1 MNTQSIQRTMV
12 MTVSETLTA
21 LFNDLIEGLARMGCG
36 MVGLPY
42 PVVEDEDE
50 SK

>member
-1 MNTQSIQRTMV
+1 MMA

-21 LFNDLIEGLARMGCG
+21 LFDNIIEGLARMGCG

-42 PVVEDEDE
+42 PVTEDDDE

>member
-1 MNTQSIQRTMV
+1 MMD
-12 MTVSETLTA
+12 MTVQETLTA
-21 LFNDLIEGLARMGCG
+21 LFDDILEGLARLGCG

-42 PVVEDEDE
+42 PVIEDNNE

>member
-1 MNTQSIQRTMV
+1 
-12 MTVSETLTA
+12 MTVSEILTA
-21 LFNDLIEGLARMGCG
+21 LFDNIIEGLARMGCG

-42 PVVEDEDE
+42 PVTEDDDE

>member
-1 MNTQSIQRTMV
+1 

-21 LFNDLIEGLARMGCG
+21 LFDNIIEGLARMGCG

-42 PVVEDEDE
+42 PVTEDDDE
-50 SK
+50 NK

>member
-1 MNTQSIQRTMV
+1 MA

-21 LFNDLIEGLARMGCG
+21 LFDNIIEGLARMGCG

-42 PVVEDEDE
+42 PVTEDDDE

>member
-1 MNTQSIQRTMV
+1 MTD

-21 LFNDLIEGLARMGCG
+21 LFDNIIEGLARMGCG

-42 PVVEDEDE
+42 PVTEDDDE
-50 SK
+50 NK

>member
-1 MNTQSIQRTMV
+1 MA
-12 MTVSETLTA
+12 MTVSEILTA
-21 LFNDLIEGLARMGCG
+21 LFDNIIEGLARMGCG

-42 PVVEDEDE
+42 PVTEDDDE